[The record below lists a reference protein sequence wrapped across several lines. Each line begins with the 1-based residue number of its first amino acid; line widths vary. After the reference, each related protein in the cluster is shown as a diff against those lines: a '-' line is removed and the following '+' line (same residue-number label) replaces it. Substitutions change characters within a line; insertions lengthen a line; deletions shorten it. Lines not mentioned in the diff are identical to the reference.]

1 MKKFN
6 IRPEWQLIIIL
17 ATLKLLIHFF
27 TNTNYELH
35 RDAFLYLSQ
44 IEHLDWGYMS
54 VPPLLAFLGKII
66 LSVFGDSTFAVRL
79 LPALV
84 GTASVIIISMIVLEI
99 GGRRW
104 AILLASVAFILSPA
118 FLRSNTLFQP
128 VSLNQFFWLLSS
140 YFVLRLIN
148 SQSPRY
154 WIHLGILWGVAFL
167 NKYSIVFFALALV
180 IGLLMTPNRRLLF
193 SRNLL
198 FGAALGFII
207 ILPNLFWQQA
217 HNWPVITHMA
227 ELQRTQLVNVNIGD
241 FFALQFLMNAH
252 AVILWMAGLLFLLT
266 SQSFT
271 RKYQSLGLAYLVLL
285 LLMIILRGKA
295 YYTLGAYPM
304 LFAAGGVAIAH
315 YFRER
320 YRYFKPGVLGLMLL
334 FSLPVIPYGLP
345 LLPMDEMVNYTAISK
360 DYGMEGAL
368 RWEDGQLHPL
378 PQDYADM
385 IGWEGFSEIVIDAY
399 NGLDEN
405 EKANCQI
412 YAENYGLAGALLYY
426 GRDVGLPEP
435 VSFSDNFLLW
445 APENF
450 HAEVFIY
457 INRHL
462 GQDISSNFDDIELA
476 GTLTNPYAREK
487 GVKVYICRQPK
498 GSFAGYYQ
506 EKIKN
511 IRGRYY

>member
-1 MKKFN
+1 MKKLN
-6 IRPEWQLIIIL
+6 IRPEWQLIIAL
-17 ATLKLLIHFF
+17 AVLKLMIHFF

-44 IEHLDWGYMS
+44 VEHLDWGYMS

-84 GTASVIIISMIVLEI
+84 GTASVVIISMIVLEM

-104 AILLASVAFILSPA
+104 AILLAGFAFILSPA

-154 WIHLGILWGVAFL
+154 WIHLGALWGIAFL
-167 NKYSIVFFALALV
+167 NKYSIAFFALALV
-180 IGLLMTPNRRLLF
+180 IGLLLTPHRRLLF
-193 SRNLL
+193 SRQLII
-198 FGAALGFII
+198 GAILGFII
-207 ILPNLFWQQA
+207 ILPNLSWQHS
-217 HNWPVITHMA
+217 HNWPVLTHMA

-241 FFALQFLMNAH
+241 FFTSQLLMNIH
-252 AVILWMAGLLFLLT
+252 AMILWISGLFFLL
-266 SQSFT
+266 QYQPVA
-271 RKYQSLGLAYLVLL
+271 RKYQALGLAYLVLL
-285 LLMIILRGKA
+285 LLMILLRGKA
-295 YYTLGAYPM
+295 YYTLGAYTM

-315 YFRER
+315 FFRER
-320 YRYFKPGVLGLMLL
+320 YRFFKPALLGLM
-334 FSLPVIPYGLP
+334 FFTALPVIPYGLP
-345 LLPMDEMVNYTAISK
+345 LLPMDQMLNYAAASK
-360 DYGMEGAL
+360 GYGMEGAL

-385 IGWEGFSEIVIDAY
+385 IGWEGFSDIVIDAY
-399 NGLDEN
+399 NSLDEK
-405 EKANCQI
+405 EKRNCQI
-412 YAENYGLAGALLYY
+412 YAENYGLAGALLYH
-426 GRDVGLPEP
+426 GRDIGLPEP

-457 INRHL
+457 INHHL
-462 GQDISSNFDDIELA
+462 GQDISSYFDDIELA

-487 GVKVYICRQPK
+487 GAKVYICRQPK

-506 EKIKN
+506 EKVKK

>member
-1 MKKFN
+1 MKKLN
-6 IRPEWQLIIIL
+6 IRPEWQLIIAL
-17 ATLKLLIHFF
+17 AALKLLIHFF

-44 IEHLDWGYMS
+44 VEHLDWGYMS

-66 LSVFGDSTFAVRL
+66 FSVFGDSTFAVRL
-79 LPALV
+79 LPAVV
-84 GTASVIIISMIVLEI
+84 GSASVVIISMIVLEM

-104 AILLASVAFILSPA
+104 AILLASAAFILSPA

-167 NKYSIVFFALALV
+167 NKYSIAFFALALV
-180 IGLLMTPNRRLLF
+180 IGLLLTSHRRLLF
-193 SRNLL
+193 SRYLL

-207 ILPNLFWQQA
+207 IIPNLLWQHA
-217 HNWPVITHMA
+217 HNWPVITHMS

-241 FFALQFLMNAH
+241 FFTLQFLMNSH
-252 AVILWMAGLLFLLT
+252 AVILWITGLLFLLLP
-266 SQSFT
+266 QSFT
-271 RKYQSLGLAYLVLL
+271 RNYQSLGLAYLILL
-285 LLMIILRGKA
+285 LLMILLRGKA
-295 YYTLGAYPM
+295 YYTLGAYSM

-320 YRYFKPGVLGLMLL
+320 YRYFKPVLLGLMLL

-345 LLPMDEMVNYTAISK
+345 LLPMDQMLSYAAASK
-360 DYGMEGAL
+360 DYGMEGVL
-368 RWEDGQLHPL
+368 RWEDGQIHPL

-385 IGWEGFSEIVIDAY
+385 IGWEDFSNIVIAAY
-399 NGLDEN
+399 NSLDEN

-426 GRDVGLPEP
+426 GRDIGLPEP

-457 INRHL
+457 INRRL
-462 GQDISSNFDDIELA
+462 GQDISSYFDDIELA

-487 GVKVYICRQPK
+487 GAKVYICRQPK

-506 EKIKN
+506 EKVKK